1 MTKKTKDLLWKLF
14 AIVLVTV
21 CGAWFMVGD
30 VKHVEDTNG
39 PDVYTL
45 QTITDSNIIKKDI
58 GALNVKE
65 SRSVLGG
72 TTKTYSSERFTGVYE
87 LHTANV
93 IATSYE
99 VVVNHARVDKGNF
112 RIVLLLDDEIVH
124 EFKLNEL
131 TQSVKLE
138 NVRGSVALRIAGES
152 ANFILDY
159 DVIE

>member
-1 MTKKTKDLLWKLF
+1 MSKKTKDLLWKVF

-45 QTITDSNIIKKDI
+45 QTITDSNIIKKDM

-65 SRSVLGG
+65 SRSILGG
-72 TTKTYSSERFTGVYE
+72 GTVTYSSERFTGVYE
-87 LHTANV
+87 LYTSNI
-93 IATSYE
+93 IATSLE
-99 VVVNHARVDKGNF
+99 VTVNHARVDKGNF

-131 TQSVKLE
+131 TQSVTLE
-138 NVRGSVALRIAGES
+138 DVRGTVALRIAGES
-152 ANFILDY
+152 ANFLLDY
-159 DVIE
+159 HVSE